1 MQLSLRLILLAG
13 AMLIIWTI
21 LRSIKKKR
29 ILMDKA
35 TGWVCLALLLLV
47 IAVFPGAVIKISNKL
62 GFLSPANFVFLI
74 VTGVLVVKAFRD
86 TAQISIMQH
95 KIEELA
101 QEVALMEHEAKEKDA
116 LDA

>member
-101 QEVALMEHEAKEKDA
+101 QEVALMEHEAKEKDDV
-116 LDA
+116 DA

>member
-1 MQLSLRLILLAG
+1 MQLSLRIILLAG
-13 AMLIIWTI
+13 AILIISTI

-29 ILMDKA
+29 ILMERA

-47 IAVFPGAVIKISNKL
+47 IALFPGAVIKISNWL

-101 QEVALMEHEAKEKDA
+101 QEMALMESEAKKNEATDA
-116 LDA
+116 

>member
-1 MQLSLRLILLAG
+1 MQLSLRIILLAG
-13 AMLIIWTI
+13 AMAIFWTI

-29 ILMDKA
+29 VLMERA

-47 IAVFPGAVIKISNKL
+47 IAVFPGAVIAISNKL

-101 QEVALMEHEAKEKDA
+101 QEVALMENEAKENEAADA
-116 LDA
+116 